1 MTELFSSL
9 IEYYIFGKLKSYI
22 TLGPSY
28 NLPNIY
34 MAFVLVTFYPKRIK
48 TRLDLLSQRPKSG
61 SYVMEWEGVRHS
73 FRPNKVRSLYSCDQC
88 TFLCMS

>member
-1 MTELFSSL
+1 MIEFFSSL

-34 MAFVLVTFYPKRIK
+34 VAFVLFTFYPKQIK
-48 TRLDLLSQRPKSG
+48 TRLDLLSQRPKSRG
-61 SYVMEWEGVRHS
+61 
-73 FRPNKVRSLYSCDQC
+73 
-88 TFLCMS
+88 

>member
-1 MTELFSSL
+1 MIELFSSL

-34 MAFVLVTFYPKRIK
+34 MACCPSYILLKIK
-48 TRLDLLSQRPKSG
+48 SKDKARYT
-61 SYVMEWEGVRHS
+61 
-73 FRPNKVRSLYSCDQC
+73 
-88 TFLCMS
+88 

>member
-22 TLGPSY
+22 ALSPSY

-34 MAFVLVTFYPKRIK
+34 MACCPTFYPKQTK
-48 TRLDLLSQRPKSG
+48 TRLDLLNQ
-61 SYVMEWEGVRHS
+61 
-73 FRPNKVRSLYSCDQC
+73 
-88 TFLCMS
+88 